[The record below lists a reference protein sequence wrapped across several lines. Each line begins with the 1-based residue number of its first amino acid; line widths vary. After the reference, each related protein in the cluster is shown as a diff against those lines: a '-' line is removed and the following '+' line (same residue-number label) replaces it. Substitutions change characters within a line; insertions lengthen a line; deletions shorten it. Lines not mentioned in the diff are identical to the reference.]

1 MVMLSRIWLQTLHE
15 PIFPAHRTK
24 SGPHSRVCAIFPFFL
39 WPYYI
44 PLLPSPHSIY
54 PVNHSQLEF
63 TLTTE
68 HLLSGPHTYFS
79 SFSHLQCD
87 FPPPPMEVSNP
98 LRINSVVTG
107 TPHIWLDSCSILNLT
122 FMCSSSVQFSCSVCP
137 TLCNPMN
144 RSTPD
149 LPVHHQLPEITQTH
163 VHLVASY
170 ISIAVLTL

>member
-1 MVMLSRIWLQTLHE
+1 MINHSNIWLQTLHE

-24 SGPHSRVCAIFPFFL
+24 SEPHSRVCAIFPFFL

-44 PLLPSPHSIY
+44 PLLPSSHSIC
-54 PVNHSQLEF
+54 PVSHSQLEF
-63 TLTTE
+63 TLTTD

-98 LRINSVVTG
+98 LRINSIVTR

-122 FMCSSSVQFSCSVCP
+122 FMRFSSVQLLSRVRLFA
-137 TLCNPMN
+137 
-144 RSTPD
+144 TP
-149 LPVHHQLPEITQTH
+149 
-163 VHLVASY
+163 
-170 ISIAVLTL
+170 